1 MSFWNSE
8 TLRSRIKD
16 GALVTPFRP
25 ERIANAAY
33 ELALGGEAYV
43 SSSTDGKKTSIADG
57 EQLVI
62 PPGQFALL
70 LTEEVVRIPPE
81 AIGLISI
88 KAGMKL
94 KGLVNVS
101 GFHVDPGFNARLKF
115 SVYNAGSHNIVLDQ
129 GKSLF
134 LLWLCDLNAPTPTA
148 DLYSKSAGKNEISG
162 QDVMYLQGEVAS
174 PAALKK
180 DLEEV
185 RRELAEIKKSF
196 ELARSVLI
204 TIGVGLV
211 VAVLRGWTAPF
222 SSRDNAITEPTSSH
236 EIQSSSSPA
245 KPATSPMP
253 KGSK

>member
-1 MSFWNSE
+1 MSFWNSDA
-8 TLRSRIKD
+8 LRSRIKD
-16 GALVTPFRP
+16 GQLVTPFRP

-33 ELALGGEAYV
+33 ELALGGEAFV
-43 SSSTDGKKTSIADG
+43 SSSMDGKKTSIAAG

-94 KGLVNVS
+94 RGLVNVS

-115 SVYNAGSHNIVLDQ
+115 SVYNAGNDNIVLDQ

-134 LLWLCDLNAPTPTA
+134 LLWLCDLSAPTPTG
-148 DLYSKSAGKNEISG
+148 DLYMKSSGKNEISG
-162 QDVMYLQGEVAS
+162 QDVMHLQGEVAS

-185 RRELAEIKKSF
+185 RRELTKIKESF
-196 ELARSVLI
+196 YQARSILI
-204 TIGVGLV
+204 TIGVGLL
-211 VAVLRGWTAPF
+211 VAFLKGCLPP
-222 SSRDNAITEPTSSH
+222 SSTRDTGNPQPSPSH
-236 EIQSSSSPA
+236 EIQSPSSPA
-245 KPATSPMP
+245 KPTSSPLP
-253 KGSK
+253 KSAK